1 MSSQFC
7 LEYLSTSVPG
17 LSRWCCGKEYACS
30 AEDARDVALIPG
42 SGKIPWRR
50 KWQPTPVF
58 LTGKCYGQRSL
69 ADFSPWITKSDTTE
83 RTHTHTSFLSSV
95 HLLGCVQLFAT
106 PWTATCQASLFIINS
121 QSLLELMSMESVMSS
136 NHLIL
141 CCPLL
146 LSPSIF
152 PSIRVFSKEL
162 VLHIRWPKYW
172 TFSFSVSPSNEY
184 SGL

>member
-1 MSSQFC
+1 MDC
-7 LEYLSTSVPG
+7 
-17 LSRWCCGKEYACS
+17 
-30 AEDARDVALIPG
+30 
-42 SGKIPWRR
+42 
-50 KWQPTPVF
+50 
-58 LTGKCYGQRSL
+58 
-69 ADFSPWITKSDTTE
+69 SPWITESDTTE
-83 RTHTHTSFLSSV
+83 HAHTHTSFLSSV
-95 HLLGCVQLFAT
+95 HWFGCVQLFAT

-184 SGL
+184 SGLIYLSTEIKRKRERTDQREIKIFGEPT